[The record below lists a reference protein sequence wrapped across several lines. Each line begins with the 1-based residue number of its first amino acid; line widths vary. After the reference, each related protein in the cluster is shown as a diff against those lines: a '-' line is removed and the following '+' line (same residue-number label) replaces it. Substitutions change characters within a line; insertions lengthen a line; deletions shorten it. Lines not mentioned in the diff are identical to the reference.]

1 MDFNQVKEL
10 LSLVDQS
17 SLKEFHIQM
26 DNAAIQMS
34 KNTGSVQLGTGAAAQ
49 PEKMVPAEATTV
61 QNTPAYSSSQPTSE
75 VAMETEVLSA
85 KEGAEI
91 LSPIVGVVYLSSEPG
106 KPEFKKV
113 GDEVKV
119 GETICIV
126 EAMKVMNEIKSE
138 QDGVIAE
145 VLVEDSEVVEYN
157 QPLFRIV

>member
-10 LSLVDQS
+10 LNLVDQS

-26 DNAAIQMS
+26 DNATIQMS
-34 KNTGSVQLGTGAAAQ
+34 KNTSSMQSNVETIL
-49 PEKMVPAEATTV
+49 PEKQAATTKMPSIPT
-61 QNTPAYSSSQPTSE
+61 NNEYMSAASETP
-75 VAMETEVLSA
+75 VETEAVSA
-85 KEGAEI
+85 KEGKEI
-91 LSPIVGVVYLSSEPG
+91 LSPIVGVVYLSPEPG

-113 GDEVKV
+113 GDIVKV

-138 QDGVIAE
+138 QEGIIEE
-145 VLVEDSEVVEYN
+145 VLVEDSQVVEYN

>member
-26 DNAAIQMS
+26 DNATIQMS
-34 KNTGSVQLGTGAAAQ
+34 KNTGGVQPGTAAK
-49 PEKMVPAEATTV
+49 PEGNVAPETPAVA
-61 QNTPAYSSSQPTSE
+61 NTPIHSSSQPTSE

-106 KPEFKKV
+106 KPVFKKV

-145 VLVEDSEVVEYN
+145 VLVEDSQVVEYN